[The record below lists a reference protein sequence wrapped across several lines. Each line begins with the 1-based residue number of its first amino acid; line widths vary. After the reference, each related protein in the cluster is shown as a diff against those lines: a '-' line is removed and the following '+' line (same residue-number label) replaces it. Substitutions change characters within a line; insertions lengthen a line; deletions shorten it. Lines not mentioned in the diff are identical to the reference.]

1 MRLLNVKT
9 YQLEEFIGA
18 ERPPYAILSHTWGKD
33 EVLFQDII
41 GAKSKEIRGIKK
53 EGFLKIRLTCEQALR
68 DNLNYTWVDTCCIDK
83 TSSSELS
90 EAINSMFAWYRE
102 ADVCY
107 AYLKDIQP
115 SDHGNFRK
123 SLWFTRG
130 WTLQELIAP
139 SRVVFY
145 SRDWGVVGTRDSLCV
160 DIALITR
167 IDVQYLKQGDPQM
180 ASVAERMS
188 WASNRVTT
196 RPEDIAYCL
205 LGIFDINMPLLY
217 GEGDKAFLRLQE
229 EIMRDSNDQSLF
241 AWGRQPEPS
250 KDHQEPALDHN
261 YHGLLATSP
270 VDFAHS
276 SDIVPHVSMK
286 SVFESTN
293 NGIAVDAHL
302 YMMLNCRHRENYFHV
317 FAIPIVEVS
326 MGGHFARRD
335 ASPPIEVPQ
344 ILQNGRQTHG
354 LTLARIGEW
363 DIILRHQYA
372 SPKYDLAGHVIFI
385 SGRLTQSVWKPG
397 KNIISYRYSDSSSPD
412 LTAYFHFTRQ
422 DGSEFLVKILYV
434 LHYSRQ
440 DYQTWVLPKP
450 KEKTLAEFIPV
461 ANEMMKDVPM
471 RGPTWFEA
479 EHGSLHIAWFRKPL
493 LGNGGV
499 DINPEFLGLVGVG
512 IMLAWLWWE
521 PILQPQAVFFG
532 SCWVF
537 YKTWMWYF
545 NVRRESVPLYLMA
558 QETESN

>member
-302 YMMLNCRHRENYFHV
+302 CDVTTTTTGGDATRYMMLNCRHRENYFHV

-354 LTLARIGEW
+354 LTLAR
-363 DIILRHQYA
+363 DRRTLR
-372 SPKYDLAGHVIFI
+372 PKYDLAGHVIFI

-440 DYQTWVLPKP
+440 DYQTVGTAETEREDAGRVHPPTCFELLLRDDTDGKREAPGSSGRPGSGGRGYQPGVSGFGGSRNHARVAVL
-450 KEKTLAEFIPV
+450 L
-461 ANEMMKDVPM
+461 
-471 RGPTWFEA
+471 
-479 EHGSLHIAWFRKPL
+479 
-493 LGNGGV
+493 
-499 DINPEFLGLVGVG
+499 
-512 IMLAWLWWE
+512 
-521 PILQPQAVFFG
+521 
-532 SCWVF
+532 VF